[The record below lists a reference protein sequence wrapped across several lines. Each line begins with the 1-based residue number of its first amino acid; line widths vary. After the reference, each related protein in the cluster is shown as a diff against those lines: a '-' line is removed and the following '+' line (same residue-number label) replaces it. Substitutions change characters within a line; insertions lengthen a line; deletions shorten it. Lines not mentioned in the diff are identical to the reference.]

1 MNKLFKGMMS
11 ILLFSFLSMGN
22 VVHAHASEVSES
34 DSSIELNLDLESNEG
49 SSYVSKDGEFSVEIT
64 KEPSFYTLNNGSY
77 KITTRRKGSW
87 NATFTINIHDYRIVS
102 AGKASAQA
110 IVGSF
115 IYKNLKINNASTA
128 TYYLTRKVGAIIYKI
143 DFIAKIE
150 NKNLKVIVN

>member
-1 MNKLFKGMMS
+1 MIA
-11 ILLFSFLSMGN
+11 ILLFICLSMGN
-22 VVHAHASEVSES
+22 AVQAHASETPEP
-34 DSSIELNLDLESNEG
+34 DSSIELNLDLESDEEV
-49 SSYVSKDGEFSVEIT
+49 SYISEDGEYSVEIT
-64 KEPSFYTLNNGSY
+64 KEPSTYTLNNGSY

-87 NATFTINIHDYRIVS
+87 NATFTINIRDYRIIS